1 MSTVKEIIHDAGGVA
16 VVALALDLTERT
28 IYKWIA
34 KNALPRSEYTE
45 ESDYSL
51 TLAEMCKTFNRK
63 QILSIGNPRKS
74 KPKANL
80 THAII

>member
-1 MSTVKEIIHDAGGVA
+1 MSTLKEIIKDAGGIPIVA
-16 VVALALDLTERT
+16 STLELSERT

-51 TLAEMCKTFNRK
+51 KLSKLCKNFNRK
-63 QILSIGNPRKS
+63 EILSIGNPVKS
-74 KPKANL
+74 KHKIYL
-80 THAII
+80 TDLLV

>member
-1 MSTVKEIIHDAGGVA
+1 MSTVKEIIHDAGGVP

-51 TLAEMCKTFNRK
+51 TLAEMCKNFNRK

-74 KPKANL
+74 KPKTNL
-80 THAII
+80 IHATI